1 MQNEWEKLGPVKFD
15 KNDIDFANKIRSTF
29 TETEILDS
37 FQRIGIKAPL
47 DLPLCDFVAP
57 LNSLNNGG
65 IGSTDVGDVS
75 WVVPTV
81 QARVAT
87 CAVGTPFHTWQT
99 VAQGK
104 SSAAHKGMIHAAKI
118 MASTASILIKN
129 PEKIDEA
136 KKEFDNQISKNP
148 YICPIP
154 DGVMPP
160 ISKD

>member
-1 MQNEWEKLGPVKFD
+1 M
-15 KNDIDFANKIRSTF
+15 
-29 TETEILDS
+29 IL
-37 FQRIGIKAPL
+37 L
-47 DLPLCDFVAP
+47 AP
-57 LNSLNNGG
+57 LNSSINGG

-99 VAQGK
+99 VAQRK
-104 SSAAHKGMIHAAKI
+104 SPAAHKGMIHAAKI

-129 PEKIDEA
+129 PEKIEEA
-136 KKEFDNQISKNP
+136 KKEFNDQISRNP

-154 DGVMPP
+154 DYVMPP
-160 ISKD
+160 TSNHK